1 MSSGGSVATRRLRGA
16 PVVGSLAE
24 RRWELR
30 WRVALTGLVAMAL
43 AVVSAQPAQGATI
56 QVPCSVPSLI
66 GAINTANHTVGADTL
81 NLASGCTYILVARDN
96 AFNGLP
102 VITSDITI
110 NGSGATIT
118 RASSAPSFRIL
129 AVSSAGIL
137 TLNRLTVSGGLA
149 DADCPNPFPT
159 ICGGGIASRGTLT
172 VKASR
177 LLDNTATGSVAGF
190 GPLGGAVAIAPEATV
205 TLTDSEVSG
214 NTVGNTG
221 TGAPMAGHREQRL
234 VDDHQQPRRRQH
246 PEHHQLRDLLRLRRR
261 DQQLWLR
268 DHAEQHR
275 QRQHGQHPRW
285 PPAGRRDRQRRLD
298 GHHGNRDP
306 QQPRQRSG
314 RLCDRRRNRDRS
326 GVVHDEQHRS
336 NTATAQGGTVEA
348 LASAS
353 APSPLTVNSSAVR
366 GNSGS
371 ASAGTVSGGGIANL
385 LGGTVTTKQSTI
397 SNNAASAPG
406 GTAQGGGIFHAV
418 GATTLNGSAVTG
430 NSAGDGGGIYK
441 ASGTVTLSDS
451 VVRTNAPNNCS
462 PPESISGCVG

>member
-1 MSSGGSVATRRLRGA
+1 VGTRRLRGA
-16 PVVGSLAE
+16 PIVGSLAE
-24 RRWELR
+24 RGWELR

-66 GAINTANHTVGADTL
+66 GAIDTANGTVGADTL

-102 VITSDITI
+102 VITSEITI
-110 NGSGATIT
+110 NGSGATIA

-177 LLDNTATGSVAGF
+177 LIENTATGSVAGF
-190 GPLGGAVAIAPEATV
+190 GPLGGAVANAPEATV
-205 TLTDSEVSG
+205 TLTNSEVSG

-221 TGAPMAGHREQRL
+221 TGSANGGGIGSNGSLTIISSRVADNTLSTTSCVTSCGFGAGINSFGFAT
-234 VDDHQQPRRRQH
+234 
-246 PEHHQLRDLLRLRRR
+246 LRNSIVSGNTASTPGGLLR
-261 DQQLWLR
+261 
-268 DHAEQHR
+268 A
-275 QRQHGQHPRW
+275 
-285 PPAGRRDRQRRLD
+285 AGIVNGGSMAITGTAIRN
-298 GHHGNRDP
+298 NRASAPGGFITGGGIATGAALSMTSSIISD
-306 QQPRQRSG
+306 
-314 RLCDRRRNRDRS
+314 
-326 GVVHDEQHRS
+326 
-336 NTATAQGGTVEA
+336 NTATAQGGTVEGA
-348 LASAS
+348 GISVGPFAT
-353 APSPLTVNSSAVR
+353 LTVNSSAVR

-406 GTAQGGGIFHAV
+406 GTAKGGGIFHAV

-462 PPESISGCVG
+462 PPGSISGCAG